1 MSLELLRALTS
12 FVLQGSDS
20 NWWGLGCPSHC
31 RGPGLG
37 SLLAAYLLGVLSILV
52 WLLFRPG
59 QDRVTRLLVPE
70 ERPQVTRAL
79 STGARRRLAEYAH
92 GQ

>member
-1 MSLELLRALTS
+1 MSLELLRALTA

-31 RGPGLG
+31 RGPGIG
-37 SLLAAYLLGVLSILV
+37 SLVAAYLLGVLSVLG
-52 WLLFRPG
+52 WLLLRPG
-59 QDRVTRLLVPE
+59 QARLRLLAPE
-70 ERPQVTRAL
+70 DRPQVTRTL
-79 STGARRRLAEYAH
+79 SSGARRRLAEYAH